1 MEEGQKADGDLH
13 GGSEGKKG
21 DGMLKERPETAG
33 VRRGPNRFEERRE
46 IEERKKERKEGVRV

>member
-1 MEEGQKADGDLH
+1 MGIWKKDKKQMGTYMN

-21 DGMLKERPETAG
+21 DGTLKERPERVG

-46 IEERKKERKEGVRV
+46 REKKKGKKG